1 MMMSPEQQAELDAKA
16 RPLLEKL
23 VEVLN
28 ELNEI
33 SEPAGMRVIA
43 DREEIGTAGGS
54 VFYHP
59 WTRTWQM
66 RAQR

>member
-1 MMMSPEQQAELDAKA
+1 MMTPEQQAELNAKA

-43 DREEIGTAGGS
+43 DCGEIGTAGGF
-54 VFYHP
+54 VIYHP
-59 WTRTWQM
+59 WKRRWEM
-66 RAQR
+66 GAQR